1 MGDYSLRAWKSIILI
16 LVIVIKKRENF
27 RKGGLVLE
35 SNLPLHTLVFV
46 ILFNLKKN
54 VKYIFHMLVWIL
66 VSI

>member
-27 RKGGLVLE
+27 RKWGLVLE

-54 VKYIFHMLVWIL
+54 VKYIFHMLVWML